1 VKSMKRL
8 LISLIL
14 ILQSGL
20 LALPSTDRGDGP
32 GLPGQTPEE
41 EILSMMKSREA
52 SIKEILGE
60 EGADYTEEQRT
71 QLRRHINDV
80 IDFAAMSRTALDR
93 HWNGL
98 SAAEQSEFV
107 STFSQVVR
115 KSSLKKLDIF
125 HAVIAY
131 NSVEVE
137 GGRALVKTIATY
149 QRTKT
154 AVDYRLHRVDDTWRV
169 TDFLI
174 DEVSTAESYRESF
187 QRIIRK
193 HTFQG
198 LTERLR
204 KKLEEE

>member
-1 VKSMKRL
+1 MKRL

-20 LALPSTDRGDGP
+20 LVLSGMDRHEGP
-32 GLPGQTPEE
+32 GRFGQTPEE
-41 EILSMMKSREA
+41 EILSMMKAREE
-52 SIKEILGE
+52 SIKGLLGE
-60 EGADYTEEQRT
+60 EDADYTEEQRDR
-71 QLRRHINDV
+71 LSALINDV
-80 IDFAAMSRTALDR
+80 IDFSEMSRTALDR
-93 HWNGL
+93 HWDGL
-98 SAAEQSEFV
+98 SDAEKSTFV

-125 HAVIAY
+125 HAVVAY
-131 NSVEVE
+131 DSVEVT
-137 GGRALVKTIATY
+137 GDRAFVQTIATY
-149 QRTKT
+149 RRTKT
-154 AVDYRLHRVDDTWRV
+154 AVDYRLHRANGTWRV
-169 TDFLI
+169 IDFLI

-198 LTERLR
+198 LMERLR